1 MINKN
6 KTKLTPSEM
15 GESLIFDA
23 LRIIR
28 MQGDKTLDAQHY
40 RELSLSMAIMQCET
54 IITYYD
60 VRYQGFL
67 TWQDEAYWNE
77 VKSYLEEKAYSTK

>member
-1 MINKN
+1 M
-6 KTKLTPSEM
+6 TKETKITANEM

-28 MQGDKTLDAQHY
+28 MQGERTLDAQHY
-40 RELSLSMAIMQCET
+40 RELSLTMAIMQVET

-67 TWQDEAYWNE
+67 TWQDEKYWEE
-77 VKSYLEEKAYSTK
+77 VKNYLQEKAYSTK

>member
-1 MINKN
+1 M
-6 KTKLTPSEM
+6 TKETKITASEM

-28 MQGDKTLDAQHY
+28 MQGERTLDAQHY
-40 RELSLSMAIMQCET
+40 RELSLTMAIMQVET

-67 TWQDEAYWNE
+67 TWQDENYWEE
-77 VKSYLEEKAYSTK
+77 VKNYLQEKAYSTK